1 MSSLFVAGLIVA
13 QALSNAVGYSSEF
26 QADRRAVHMGFG
38 QELLIALKHVADD
51 MQRGDHQSLSA
62 LVVSSHPPV
71 RQRIGQ
77 LESLLRTEDPFR

>member
-1 MSSLFVAGLIVA
+1 
-13 QALSNAVGYSSEF
+13 
-26 QADRRAVHMGFG
+26 MGFG

-51 MQRGDHQSLSA
+51 MQRGDSQSLSA